1 MQAFLV
7 LLLLIFSLEGK
18 AASFELAELPR
29 RPPSAE
35 PQGSAWRNS
44 VAVCV
49 TIRDES
55 VPSVRLKTEPE
66 HTSTRCTAS
75 L

>member
-1 MQAFLV
+1 MQAFVV
-7 LLLLIFSLEGK
+7 LLLLIISVEGN

-49 TIRDES
+49 TIRDENATD
-55 VPSVRLKTEPE
+55 VREWLQYY
-66 HTSTRCTAS
+66 R
-75 L
+75 